1 MTIYYSTARPPDDTF
16 KNTNFFL
23 NQFNIDLEYHPKI
36 LKKVTSELAPKKY
49 IFYLKSEGFK
59 REVWD
64 AETFFSHLMFAMMP
78 I

>member
-1 MTIYYSTARPPDDTF
+1 MTLSKIQTSR
-16 KNTNFFL
+16 NTNFFL
-23 NQFNIDLEYHPKI
+23 NQFNIDSEYHPKF
-36 LKKVTSELAPKKY
+36 LKVTSKLATKKY